1 MSGESEPV
9 TRGELAMHLA
19 PLGEMRDMFRASLGR
34 VEKGQERI
42 LSQIAEMDIRITR
55 RQDITNGR
63 TAKVEN
69 LAATIHISAVEAKA
83 VTVLAQQTAIEA
95 KEAVGVAQQTAIE
108 AKEAASGAAK
118 VGTDVQA
125 IVAHIDQFGCR
136 QKGRHEDMV
145 DALVQ
150 AGVTPGEATPI
161 TRWTRRQKGS
171 MGAGLAAATALG
183 ALTPY
188 LVPAVEHLARWVRS
202 W

>member
-1 MSGESEPV
+1 MSGDSEPS

-42 LSQIAEMDIRITR
+42 LSQIAELDIRVTR

-63 TAKVEN
+63 IATVEN
-69 LAATIHISAVEAKA
+69 LADTIHISAVEAKA
-83 VTVLAQQTAIEA
+83 A
-95 KEAVGVAQQTAIE
+95 AVIAQQTAIE

-171 MGAGLAAATALG
+171 MGAGLVAATALG
-183 ALTPY
+183 AITPY